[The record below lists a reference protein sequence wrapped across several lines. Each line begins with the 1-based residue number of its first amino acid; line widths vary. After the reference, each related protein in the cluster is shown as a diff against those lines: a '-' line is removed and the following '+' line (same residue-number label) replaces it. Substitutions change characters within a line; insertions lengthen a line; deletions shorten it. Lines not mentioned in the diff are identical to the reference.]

1 MYSIKTAGEAYKAAN
16 YYEKQ
21 NGERALIDIA
31 VAIDNA
37 IRQGY
42 YKIYVK
48 IEYPQVYSTLSSLGY
63 NITPMA
69 DANYYTV
76 SWEKGQ

>member
-1 MYSIKTAGEAYKAAN
+1 MYSIPTAGEAYKSTN

-21 NGERALIDIA
+21 NEARALIDIA
-31 VAIDNA
+31 TAIDNA
-37 IRQGY
+37 IRLGY

-48 IEYPQVYSTLSSLGY
+48 IEYPQVCSALKSLGY

-69 DANYYTV
+69 DASYYTV
-76 SWEKGQ
+76 SWEKG

>member
-1 MYSIKTAGEAYKAAN
+1 MYSIKTVSEANKAAS

-37 IRQGY
+37 IRQGC
-42 YKIYVK
+42 YKIYTQ
-48 IEYPQVYSTLSSLGY
+48 IEYPQVYSTLKSLGY
-63 NITPMA
+63 DLIPDVDHNC
-69 DANYYTV
+69 YTI
-76 SWEKGQ
+76 SWEKG